1 MPDIHPQRPKS
12 RPTASCLPCRTRKVK
27 CNRLTPCE
35 ACVARNISH
44 ECKYAVPDEDRQAIA
59 QAETIADLRAKV
71 NRLRSQ
77 LVQGQQRG
85 RVQALNLEVE
95 VVEDQREEDGLA
107 DLEAV
112 YGVLRGGSWES
123 AQQVVTRIRAGE
135 SVGQIARGVY

>member
-1 MPDIHPQRPKS
+1 M
-12 RPTASCLPCRTRKVK
+12 
-27 CNRLTPCE
+27 
-35 ACVARNISH
+35 ARNISH